1 MAIDKNLLLSSLPF
15 VQLSEDEVETLPV
28 MRILLTYITIMMHV
42 VYVYDITWQY
52 STNKQKTTFFMMFW
66 LMEINA
72 SVKCAIEFVLLQLLD
87 FSDSFENPVN
97 HLKVGIWDFDFLFFL
112 YFSITRFLIER

>member
-28 MRILLTYITIMMHV
+28 MRTLLTYITIMMHV

-52 STNKQKTTFFMMFW
+52 SSSQ
-66 LMEINA
+66 
-72 SVKCAIEFVLLQLLD
+72 
-87 FSDSFENPVN
+87 
-97 HLKVGIWDFDFLFFL
+97 
-112 YFSITRFLIER
+112 

>member
-87 FSDSFENPVN
+87 FSDSFENHVH